1 MKCDAVIV
9 RYGELALKRQR
20 ARSRYERELVHNI
33 EVRLSHRGVEYERIE
48 REWGRLFIITG
59 CERTAAEAA
68 RVFGVVSASPAAMC
82 APELDEIAEL
92 VSSVGAER
100 LERGMSFAI
109 RARRAGVHTFSSR
122 DVAVVCGDAVR
133 TRVSGV
139 HVDLDSP
146 DVEILVEV
154 REGAAYVYTEVVKGV
169 GGLPLGTQGRMVG
182 LISGGIDSSVACWLM
197 MRRGCEL
204 VGLHMDISPH
214 THEDTAHRVGGVW
227 NVLSE
232 WALGHPIKMYTVPMG
247 DVIERIK
254 EELSSGIVC
263 VLCKRAMYMAA
274 AAVMQKERAQGI
286 ITGSSLG
293 QVASQTATNMASEV
307 WGLGVPI
314 YHPLIGMDKT
324 ESIALARRIGTYD
337 IATTSTGGCT
347 AVPRYPRTCV
357 SPAEVLEAERRIEM
371 KMLVERCIRR
381 AKVDTGTQ

>member
-82 APELDEIAEL
+82 APELDEIAKL

-169 GGLPLGTQGRMVG
+169 G
-182 LISGGIDSSVACWLM
+182 
-197 MRRGCEL
+197 
-204 VGLHMDISPH
+204 
-214 THEDTAHRVGGVW
+214 
-227 NVLSE
+227 
-232 WALGHPIKMYTVPMG
+232 
-247 DVIERIK
+247 
-254 EELSSGIVC
+254 
-263 VLCKRAMYMAA
+263 
-274 AAVMQKERAQGI
+274 
-286 ITGSSLG
+286 
-293 QVASQTATNMASEV
+293 
-307 WGLGVPI
+307 
-314 YHPLIGMDKT
+314 
-324 ESIALARRIGTYD
+324 
-337 IATTSTGGCT
+337 
-347 AVPRYPRTCV
+347 
-357 SPAEVLEAERRIEM
+357 
-371 KMLVERCIRR
+371 
-381 AKVDTGTQ
+381 